1 MEFGQGKKNLTQ
13 LFFQGVSY
21 LISRIHFQLQ
31 FLINVHDQVQNE
43 IIFKFI
49 FFVILVCYLAE
60 LLMGVNVM

>member
-13 LFFQGVSY
+13 LFFQGVS

-31 FLINVHDQVQNE
+31 FLINVHNQVQNE

>member
-13 LFFQGVSY
+13 LFFQGVS
-21 LISRIHFQLQ
+21 LISRIYFQLQ